1 MPENL
6 SSRRHFLAASSALPF
21 LSMSAFAA
29 EEKIYRVGV
38 LGHTG
43 RGDFGHGMDTLWKAV
58 PSTKVVAVSDPVEE
72 GRAKAVKKLGLKP
85 EEGFDSYETLLEKT
99 HPDIVSVALRHTDQH
114 HAMIM
119 AAIDAGAKGIYVE
132 KPFCRD
138 LVEADEIVAACEASG
153 TKLAIAHRNR
163 YNPVL
168 PVVKQL
174 VKDGAIGKWLEVRLR
189 GKEDGRGGSQDLW
202 VLGSHLLSL
211 ANYFT
216 GAPTSCSATVLQDKR
231 PVTAADVKDGAE
243 GLGPLA
249 GNEVHAR
256 YETESGIPV
265 FFDSIQESGSR
276 EAGFGIQLIGTEG
289 IIDLRADR
297 NPLAHILKGSP
308 FHPDKDARK
317 WEPIT
322 TAGIGKAEPD
332 PELGKFVMSHQ
343 AAAHDLIECIET
355 GRAPL
360 CNEKDGRV
368 ILEMILGVFES
379 HRQGGKSVSI
389 PLKNRTNALSQLK

>member
-1 MPENL
+1 MSN
-6 SSRRHFLAASSALPF
+6 RRQFLAASTTLPF
-21 LSMSAFAA
+21 LSMGAFAA
-29 EEKIYRVGV
+29 EKKTYTVGV

-43 RGDFGHGMDTLWKAV
+43 RGDFGHAMDSFWKTV
-58 PSTKVVAVSDPVEE
+58 PETRIISVADPVAE
-72 GRAKAVKKLGLKP
+72 GLTKAVKKLGLKP
-85 EEGFDSYETLLEKT
+85 EQGFASYEELLEKT
-99 HPDIVSVALRHTDQH
+99 KPDIVSVALRHTDQH

-119 AAIDAGAKGIYVE
+119 AAIKAGAKGIYVE

-138 LVEADEIVAACEASG
+138 LAEADDIVAACEASG

-163 YNPVL
+163 YHPVL
-168 PVVKQL
+168 PIVKKL
-174 VKDGAIGKWLEVRLR
+174 VEDGAIGKWLEVRLR
-189 GKEDGRGGSQDLW
+189 GKEDGRGGSQDMW

-216 GAPTSCSATVLQDKR
+216 GAPTSCSASIFQDKR

-256 YETESGIPV
+256 YTTESDIPV
-265 FFDSIQESGSR
+265 FFDSIQEAGSR
-276 EAGFGIQLIGTEG
+276 EAGFGLQLIGTEG

-308 FHPDKDARK
+308 FHPDKEVRK

-322 TAGIGKAEPD
+322 TGGVGKPDTDPGI
-332 PELGKFVMSHQ
+332 GKFVMSHQ
-343 AAAHDLIECIET
+343 AAAYDLFECIEQD
-355 GRAPL
+355 RAPL
-360 CNEKDGRV
+360 CNEKDGRI
-368 ILEMILGVFES
+368 ILEMILGAFES
-379 HRQGGKSVSI
+379 HSQGGKSVSI
-389 PLKNRTNALSQLK
+389 PLENRTNALTRLK